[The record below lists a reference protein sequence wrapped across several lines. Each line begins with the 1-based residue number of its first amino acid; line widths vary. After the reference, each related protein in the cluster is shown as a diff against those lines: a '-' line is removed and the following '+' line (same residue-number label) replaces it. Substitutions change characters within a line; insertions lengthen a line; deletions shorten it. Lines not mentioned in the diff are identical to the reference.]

1 MYFPDIDSMPKSTY
15 TIQTAGIFGDIV
27 KGIVEAPKNIVKGVV
42 GIGKDIASGNVTL
55 PSGETL
61 KDVIKEK
68 QQPKTHVIKAPEPQ
82 PAPKPA
88 PKSITTKESQSNNW
102 IWIAAIVGISLI
114 VLLARK

>member
-15 TIQTAGIFGDIV
+15 TIQTGGILGDIV

-82 PAPKPA
+82 PAPK
-88 PKSITTKESQSNNW
+88 SITTKESQSNNW

>member
-15 TIQTAGIFGDIV
+15 TIQTGGILGDIV
-27 KGIVEAPKNIVKGVV
+27 KGIIEAPKNIIQGVI
-42 GIGKDIASGNVTL
+42 GIGKDITSGNVTL

-102 IWIAAIVGISLI
+102 IWIAAIGGILLV
-114 VLLARK
+114 VLLISK

>member
-15 TIQTAGIFGDIV
+15 TIQTGGIFGDIV
-27 KGIVEAPKNIVKGVV
+27 KGIIEAPKNIIQGVI
-42 GIGKDIASGNVTL
+42 GIGKDIISGNVTL

-88 PKSITTKESQSNNW
+88 PIRTQEEEKMPSW
-102 IWIAAIVGISLI
+102 IWIVAIGGVLLV
-114 VLLARK
+114 VLLAR